1 MNLLNETPFYMHAVT
16 SLPLTTTNFASFIAL
31 LYSCHRVAHRFYYRT
46 HTHTHTSAMSNSNS
60 TAERFKWFCIS
71 LQKIDRRTYGRTIHR
86 NKLNL
91 KHLPTDQRETK
102 EWNRNILFQLFADI
116 LGKNFHLD
124 WYPSIFPKPK
134 RGKECR
140 NDNVFEG
147 QYLAYHGHV
156 HHTFANHSSK
166 CLPDFIPP
174 LHMLPTNNVILSDL
188 FRIEGNQVFNSFC
201 YKEPSSQID
210 GSNNYESKNANGVFN
225 GFIWYQR

>member
-1 MNLLNETPFYMHAVT
+1 MQWLHCHSPPRTLPHSSHFYIHVIV
-16 SLPLTTTNFASFIAL
+16 LHIDFIT
-31 LYSCHRVAHRFYYRT
+31 V

-124 WYPSIFPKPK
+124 WFPSIFPKPK